1 MPRGKNTAP
10 EVVYDIM
17 ASWAVTDNVN
27 ETAKQLNIAE
37 STVRKIVKAN
47 RDKPEFAKLCEEKRN
62 DFSKNAGRIINK
74 ALNRLESDIDNPDK
88 DIPVNQL
95 MTVIGV
101 LYDKIALT
109 EGRSTQ
115 NTEVTFKLPEGFA
128 SYFRQRRVQA

>member
-17 ASWAVTDNVN
+17 ASWAVTNNVN
-27 ETAKQLNIAE
+27 ETAKQLHIAE

-47 RDKPEFAKLCEEKRN
+47 KDKPEFAKLCEEKRN
-62 DFSKNAGRIINK
+62 DFSKNAGRIISK
-74 ALNRLESDIDNPDK
+74 ALNRLETDIDNHDK
-88 DIPVNQL
+88 DIPVNHL

-115 NTEVTFKLPEGFA
+115 NTEVTFKLPEGFDEYA
-128 SYFRQRRVQA
+128 G